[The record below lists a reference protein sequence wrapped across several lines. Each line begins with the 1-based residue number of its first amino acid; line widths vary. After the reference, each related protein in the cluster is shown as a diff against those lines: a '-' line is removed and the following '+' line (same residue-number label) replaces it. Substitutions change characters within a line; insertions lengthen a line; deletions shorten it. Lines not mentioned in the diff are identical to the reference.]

1 MANPHPAQSSEG
13 PRLPGIVP
21 IGGDREEVIEPVNP
35 LVKLAVQFFLIPLA
49 IVIFCVTLIFIFR
62 WLTKEKQDVDA
73 YLSALSS
80 NSRSSSQ
87 KEQSALKLLNYIQ
100 ESKRW
105 QSIYDITEQ
114 LRFNREKFLAENPEF
129 PVKVVKI
136 FEQSKDSDHHI
147 RQYLAQV
154 LGLVGGREVVSAL
167 ISALDDPDSET
178 AIHSMVALGRIGDPS
193 AIPQLMEISKSNDRG
208 LRQTAIFVLGNFN
221 EKQAIERCA
230 EALHDP
236 DPLVGWN
243 AAFSLARQKDTRAI
257 PMLENFLDLNYV
269 EQVAA
274 TYAPTT
280 VVSDGKNDS
289 NHLSTFHAE
298 RLEQYRVTAIHL
310 LGPFADE
317 KIQKELQKV
326 AANDKQL
333 KVRQAAIEV
342 LRKGEKGLH
351 SKKG

>member
-1 MANPHPAQSSEG
+1 MANPPPTQSPEA

-21 IGGDREEVIEPVNP
+21 IGSDQGEAIEPVNP

-49 IVIFCVTLIFIFR
+49 IVIFCVALIFIFR
-62 WLTKEKQDVDA
+62 WLTWEKQDVGA

-80 NSRSSSQ
+80 GSRSSSQ
-87 KEQSALKLLNYIQ
+87 KEQAALQLLNYIQ

-105 QSIYDITEQ
+105 QNIYDITEQ

-129 PVKVVKI
+129 PAKVAKI
-136 FEQSKDSDHHI
+136 FEQSKDSDHRI

-193 AIPQLMEISKSNDRG
+193 AIASLMEISKSPDRG
-208 LRQTAIFVLGNFN
+208 LRQTAIFALGNFN

-243 AAFSLARQKDTRAI
+243 AAFALARQKDARATAT
-257 PMLENFLDLNYV
+257 LESFLDLSYV
-269 EQVAA
+269 EQVAS
-274 TYAPTT
+274 TYTPT
-280 VVSDGKNDS
+280 VVVGSGKNDS
-289 NHLSTFHAE
+289 NGLLTFHAE

-310 LGPFADE
+310 LGQFADE
-317 KIQKELQKV
+317 NIRKELQKV

-333 KVRQAAIEV
+333 KVRQAAIQV
-342 LRKGEKGLH
+342 LRKRGKG
-351 SKKG
+351 